1 MKKTNYLIP
10 TLSILFLGVAAFF
23 IVKGIDAKKSKKDK
37 KDEDKPKKRVGSII
51 VGDPTKEEPFPSE
64 IEDITQKKLAAKV
77 LISKAG
83 TRLRE
88 KPSTSATIVKSLAK
102 GIKLNRVPNNPINF
116 LANLP
121 VKDGDNYWVYV
132 QIDNALTKGYVRTDA
147 VNI

>member
-10 TLSILFLGVAAFF
+10 TLSVLFLGVAAFF
-23 IVKGIDAKKSKKDK
+23 IVKGIEDTKKAKKDK
-37 KDEDKPKKRVGSII
+37 KDKKDDDASGGSTNTNTSTQSS
-51 VGDPTKEEPFPSE
+51 G
-64 IEDITQKKLAAKV
+64 IEDITQKKLTAKV

-88 KPSTSATIVKSLAK
+88 KPSTSGTIVKSLAK

-132 QIDNALTKGYVRTDA
+132 QIDNALTKGYVRTD
-147 VNI
+147 VVDI

>member
-10 TLSILFLGVAAFF
+10 TLSLLFLGVAAFF

-37 KDEDKPKKRVGSII
+37 KDEEKPKKRVGSII
-51 VGDPTKEEPFPSE
+51 VDDPTKEEPFPTELEELTKNKIASN
-64 IEDITQKKLAAKV
+64 V

-88 KPSTSATIVKSLAK
+88 KPSTSSTIVKSLAS
-102 GIKLNRVPNNPINF
+102 GLKLKRVPNNPINF

-121 VKDGDNYWVYV
+121 VKDGNNYWVYV
-132 QIDNALTKGYVRTDA
+132 QIENALTKGYVRTDA